1 VIEGK
6 ILFAPNV
13 HTGGGWVLLKALLL
27 SNTNWSNLILDKRTE
42 ADIPNI
48 RQQAVRFFQSSVIG
62 RFKAEFR
69 LFRTKGKQDLLCFH
83 SLPPMLPFKGN
94 VSVFFQNVT
103 ILDLS
108 GLSKW
113 NLRVRLRSLVERCV
127 FLAFRSRVDRFY
139 VQTPSVKHLL
149 LDRGGISPDKVL
161 VFPFDSQNNNICS
174 SGGDKRG
181 FVYIADGISHKNHE
195 NLIYA
200 WSLLALRGRYPKLT
214 LTLGKQDAELWAKL
228 QYDMNLNKLDV
239 ENVGYVSF
247 AEIERLYQSAEAL
260 IFPSLNESF
269 GLPLIEAGRYGLPVI
284 ASEKDYV
291 RDVCSPIETFEPTS
305 PRSIARAV
313 CRFKGWESDQVVSA
327 SPIEFLQQVF
337 SDIS

>member
-1 VIEGK
+1 VIEDK

-42 ADIPNI
+42 ADIPEI
-48 RQQAVRFFQSSVIG
+48 RQHAVKFFQSSVIG
-62 RFKAEFR
+62 RLRAEYR
-69 LFRTKGKQDLLCFH
+69 LFRTRGEIDLLCFH
-83 SLPPMLPFKGN
+83 SLPPILPFKGN

-108 GLSKW
+108 GLSRW
-113 NLRVRLRSLVERCV
+113 NLRVRLRSLAERYI
-127 FLAFRSRVDRFY
+127 FLAFRRRVDRFY
-139 VQTPSVKHLL
+139 VQTPSVKQLL
-149 LDRGGISPDKVL
+149 LDRGGISSDKIL
-161 VFPFDSQNNNICS
+161 VFPFDSQINNICS
-174 SGGDKRG
+174 GEGDKQG

-195 NLIYA
+195 NLIKA
-200 WSLLALRGRYPKLT
+200 WSLLAQRGRYPRLT
-214 LTLGKQDAELWAKL
+214 LTLGKQDVELWARL
-228 QYDMNLNKLDV
+228 QYDINLNKLDIG
-239 ENVGYVSF
+239 NVGYVSF
-247 AEIERLYQSAEAL
+247 AEIESLYQSAEAL

-269 GLPLIEAGRYGLPVI
+269 GLPLIEAERYGLPVI

-291 RDVCSPIETFEPTS
+291 RDVCSPLETFEPTS

-327 SPIEFLQQVF
+327 SPIEFLHQVF
-337 SDIS
+337 SNIS